1 MIHYSCLKKEFEE
14 ECHAVHRYSKAN
26 SKYMRD
32 YDKNKESAY
41 LKYWNENNLNDN
53 DFKKKNCNEEK
64 DEGFFLKVQQCSI
77 FWKTTWT

>member
-1 MIHYSCLKKEFEE
+1 
-14 ECHAVHRYSKAN
+14 
-26 SKYMRD
+26 MRD

-77 FWKTTWT
+77 F